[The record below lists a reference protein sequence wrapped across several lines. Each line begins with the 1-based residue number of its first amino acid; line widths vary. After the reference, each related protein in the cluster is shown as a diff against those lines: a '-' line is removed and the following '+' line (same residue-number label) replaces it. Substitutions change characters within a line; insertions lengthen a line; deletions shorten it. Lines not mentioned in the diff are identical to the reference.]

1 MATQKKMCAFEKYAC
16 LYMSCPHRSILTVSD
31 PDLLQY
37 GIISMVW
44 TVQND
49 INADSFNLD
58 RQVSLDKGLK

>member
-1 MATQKKMCAFEKYAC
+1 MP
-16 LYMSCPHRSILTVSD
+16 CPHRGVLTVSD

-49 INADSFNLD
+49 IDADPFNLD